1 MRLRVKPLAI
11 AGVATVTALSVSGL
25 SPTMAA
31 EPDGT
36 DDPAIEAT
44 AAPVETPTPTPT
56 PTAIETGPPT
66 EAPSDDTPAVPDEPA
81 LIEEESDAPEGS
93 DEPAATEAPGSLDL
107 KVLDSTFPIVLPGL
121 TIPLFK
127 LGWLDLN
134 PQTAPATADPQ
145 FGGSASGLYA
155 EALASDA
162 IRVRTGQLGA
172 VAMQPD
178 GTPTDRTTAHVEV
191 PSVEVP
197 SPLPPIPIAGLAADG
212 VRVRTSGGL
221 TFPDK
226 RPSATART
234 EIENF
239 SGNIYSANI
248 IADGVHVSANAQ
260 RLADGQYQF
269 TGRTKFAYLSIY
281 GLVNWE
287 DKEIEPNRTYD
298 VAGLG
303 KVVLNEQ
310 VLTQLPGDRQGIRV
324 TGIHITLGT
333 SKFGL
338 PAGTDI
344 YIGSAEAIIYE

>member
-1 MRLRVKPLAI
+1 MRPDICVRL
-11 AGVATVTALSVSGL
+11 VASTVAAMSLSMLGPSPATAVDPDS
-25 SPTMAA
+25 TD
-31 EPDGT
+31 EP
-36 DDPAIEAT
+36 PT
-44 AAPVETPTPTPT
+44 AAPSTPTPTPT
-56 PTAIETGPPT
+56 
-66 EAPSDDTPAVPDEPA
+66 EAPAPAKSEDVPSEETPAEEAPTVDIDPPQAEAEPDEVKVA
-81 LIEEESDAPEGS
+81 E
-93 DEPAATEAPGSLDL
+93 EPAEPEATGLLDL
-107 KVLDSTFPIVLPGL
+107 TILGTTVPIALPGL
-121 TIPLFK
+121 TLPLN

-234 EIENF
+234 EIQNF